1 MIDESILK
9 SNFIGK
15 DGFIWWIGQVAPAET
30 WRTEKSRVDTEVGE
44 GWAYR
49 CKVRI
54 IGYHSF
60 DDQKLPNEDLP
71 WAHILTS
78 ADSGA
83 PGQGSFGKTHG
94 LVGGESVLGFFL
106 DGEEGQQPVVV
117 SCFYRTKAVQNLK
130 QKSPFKPFTGMEGTL
145 SQTSTRKKRP
155 SATTKEIPTKTVET
169 GPAFNFEGGTAI
181 DLQGNVDS
189 PFNVSLAF
197 DSSKIGGASYLVA
210 DDLQDELFGENKAD
224 LGLNKAFYDAGP
236 VTKPNGCLTDILAQI
251 QAGLN
256 SFLGFINGLEKTALG
271 YIDPVRNLIV
281 DVSSSVAS
289 VARLTMGLVR
299 FVVNGI
305 RENIVKLVGCLF
317 EVFAITIPLPQWLQI
332 SEAAKQ
338 ILDLI
343 FCLFEKLFGP
353 MEEFL
358 QGLIN
363 EMIGDSFNAAA
374 CAVEEFLAAT
384 IGKLEEMMQ
393 DVLGDIMSGLD
404 WLAGGIGEIS
414 GYIRQGVGMIQ
425 QLLSF
430 LNCDGLLC
438 NKPGTWDPFGK
449 IEFPSTDDW
458 AQSLANID
466 ILGGYGSEINEVAGL
481 LSLYGGDTPFT
492 DCRDKNI
499 NPKNQGD
506 APRVPPGHKFY
517 KCIPPEIIIYGEGSG
532 ASAVPVIDPNTGK
545 VLTVVVTSPGSGYTK
560 KPKVKIVDNTNY
572 GKGATAKARITNGTV
587 SDIYVTNPGSGY
599 CPTDLSI
606 TLPQPPKD
614 PDLPPT
620 CKNSTDCPPGFVC
633 VDGYCVPGC
642 EDTKDCPPGYTC
654 VDGSCIQTCS
664 TDKDCPKGYVCIDG
678 QCVRDPIFTI
688 QPIPGD
694 SDPGISTI
702 PVGIVT
708 DIVIENPGIGYTGGD
723 YIQIGD
729 DCYYEPILTANG
741 SIIGIKD
748 ISPCNIQFTTTPEV
762 QIITDTGS
770 GASAFPVT
778 EYQPQYIF
786 DNQDTVG
793 IGSIKTIIDCVG
805 IRDLVFVGW
814 VNGFPYYG
822 PYHEHEGKRMVGPV
836 HPNRPHATIY
846 DTREQSL
853 FAMNITPKQST
864 SGDATTLT
872 PLSGYTT
879 IPTAQ
884 SSVPTTSP
892 APSPTPAPAPA
903 PTPTPDP
910 TPPPSS
916 PPPSSPPPS
925 SPPPSS
931 PPPSSPPPSP
941 PPSGGGGGGYGY

>member
-60 DDQKLPNEDLP
+60 DDTKLPNEDLP

-155 SATTKEIPTKTVET
+155 SATTTEIPKKSVET

-197 DSSKIGGASYLVA
+197 DSSKIGGAAYLKP
-210 DDLQDELFGENKAD
+210 DDLQDELFGETNSD
-224 LGLNKAFYDAGP
+224 LAFNKAFYDAGP

-251 QAGLN
+251 QSGLN

-438 NKPGTWDPFGK
+438 NTPGTWDPFGK

-458 AQSLANID
+458 AQTLANID

-492 DCRDKNI
+492 DCRDKNT

-506 APRVPPGHKFY
+506 APRIPPGHKFY

-560 KPKVKIVDNTNY
+560 RPKVKIVDNTNY

-606 TLPQPPKD
+606 TLPQPPTN

-620 CKNSTDCPPGFVC
+620 CRNSTDCPPGYVC

-664 TDKDCPKGYVCIDG
+664 TDKDCPPGYVCIDG
-678 QCVRDPIFTI
+678 QCVRDPGDDGPDDFFSI

-786 DNQDTVG
+786 DNQDVG
-793 IGSIKTIIDCVG
+793 IGSIRTIIDCVG

-836 HPNRPHATIY
+836 HVNRPHATIY
-846 DTREQSL
+846 DTKEQSL
-853 FAMNITPKQST
+853 FAMNITPTQAA
-864 SGDATTLT
+864 SGDATATLT
-872 PLSGYTT
+872 PLSGSTT
-879 IPTAQ
+879 TPTAQ
-884 SSVPTTSP
+884 SSAPTVSP

-925 SPPPSS
+925 
-931 PPPSSPPPSP
+931 P
-941 PPSGGGGGGYGY
+941 PPSGGGGSGGGGYGY